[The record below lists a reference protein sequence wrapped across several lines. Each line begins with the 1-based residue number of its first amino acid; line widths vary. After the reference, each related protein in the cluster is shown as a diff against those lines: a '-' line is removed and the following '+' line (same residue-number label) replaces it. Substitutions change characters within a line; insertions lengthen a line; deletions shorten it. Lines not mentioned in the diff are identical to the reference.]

1 MSTTQKRTTKKST
14 VAKPMRSSA
23 RYRSASK
30 GTFIQVRFRK
40 PAPEWEANLE
50 NNLIEEG
57 FTRAKARKL
66 VRLAAS

>member
-1 MSTTQKRTTKKST
+1 MTTTAKRTAKKST
-14 VAKPMRSSA
+14 TAKSRGSV

-30 GTFIQVRFRK
+30 GTFVQVRFRK
-40 PAPEWEANLE
+40 PSPEWETNLE